1 VTSVTLL
8 ARDTVVMLRTSISL
22 IRIGAVIA
30 VGVGTFTGSSAN
42 HGTTVAQIIAYAVGA
57 VLVVGLTALGRPA
70 GAESPRPL
78 RLSAALVAMA
88 ACSAV
93 ATSTNGGAMVTFAI
107 IAALTAGSE
116 TSLVAGWT
124 VTVVGILAI
133 EIGGLV
139 AGASTSSMVGYPLLA
154 IVALLTGLNR
164 RSYQVQADQASV
176 MLKQIEALRAE
187 QRQVAV
193 LDERSRIAREIHDVL
208 AHSLGA
214 LSIQIQTSRAL
225 LSDRGDIEGALVV
238 LDKAQ
243 RMTTDGL
250 TETRRAVLALR
261 NDTAPLADQ
270 LAQLVAN
277 HLGRHDV
284 APALSVQGD
293 PRTLTPDAELALLR
307 VAQESLVNVAK
318 HSADESVTV
327 VLDYTGQQTTLTITN
342 PLRREREPSQSFGTV
357 DGGYGLVGMRERLL
371 LLDGSLAAGPDRDHW
386 TVTAEVPQ

>member
-1 VTSVTLL
+1 
-8 ARDTVVMLRTSISL
+8 MLRTSISL
-22 IRIGAVIA
+22 IRIGAVLA

-42 HGTTVAQIIAYAVGA
+42 RDTTVAQIIAYAVGA
-57 VLVVGLTALGRPA
+57 ALVVGVSALGRSA
-70 GAESPRPL
+70 GVESPRPL
-78 RLSAALVAMA
+78 RLPAALAAMA

-107 IAALTAGSE
+107 IAALSAGSE
-116 TSLVAGWT
+116 TTLVASWT

-139 AGASTSSMVGYPLLA
+139 AGASTSAMVGYPLLA

-164 RSYQVQADQASV
+164 RSYQVQADQAAV

-214 LSIQIQTSRAL
+214 LSIQIQASRAL
-225 LSDRGDIEGALVV
+225 LSDRGDIDGALVV

-270 LAQLVAN
+270 LAQLVAD
-277 HLGRHDV
+277 HRGHHDV
-284 APALSVQGD
+284 APAFSVQGD

-318 HSADESVTV
+318 HSAGEPVTV
-327 VLDYTGQQTTLTITN
+327 VVDYTGQQTTLTITN
-342 PLRREREPSQSFGTV
+342 SLRRDREPSHSFGTV

-371 LLDGSLAAGPDRDHW
+371 LLDGSLTAGPDRDHW